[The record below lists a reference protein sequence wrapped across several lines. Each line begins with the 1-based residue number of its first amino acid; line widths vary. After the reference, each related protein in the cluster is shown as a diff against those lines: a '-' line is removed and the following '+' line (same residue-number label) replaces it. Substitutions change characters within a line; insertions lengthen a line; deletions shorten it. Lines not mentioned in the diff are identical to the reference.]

1 MRQLLVTGCALLGM
15 SCHSRHSQHREH
27 SDASSSALDPAG
39 RCQVAR
45 LAGEHAD
52 CYAVRCAEDFIRRN
66 GYTIEP
72 ASVPQ
77 YRDAFSASMEER
89 HGMLYSSAIVHQWIS
104 GGHFVGFRYRDSSDN
119 VGRAVTMTGNFS
131 DLKLDHVHF
140 VWAPA
145 SRLPLC
151 ERDAG

>member
-15 SCHSRHSQHREH
+15 SCHSRHSLDREH
-27 SDASSSALDPAG
+27 SDASSAAIDPAG

-119 VGRAVTMTGNFS
+119 VGRAVTMTSTFNE
-131 DLKLDHVHF
+131 LKLDHVHF
-140 VWAPA
+140 VWAPD
-145 SRLPLC
+145 SRLPIC
-151 ERDAG
+151 EHDAG

>member
-1 MRQLLVTGCALLGM
+1 MRPLVVTAFALLGV
-15 SCHSRHSQHREH
+15 SCHAGNSSHREH
-27 SDASSSALDPAG
+27 SDASSTVNDPAG
-39 RCQVAR
+39 SCQVAR
-45 LAGEHAD
+45 QETEHAD

-72 ASVPQ
+72 ASGPQ
-77 YRDAFSASMEER
+77 RPDAFNASMQER
-89 HGMLYSSAIVHQWIS
+89 RCMLYGSAIVHQWVS
-104 GGHFVGFRYRDSSDN
+104 GGHLVGFRYRDSSDN